1 MTRARMLLTAMAML
15 ALVGGCAT
23 AARAGAD
30 AGALPAG
37 GGNDMG

>member
-1 MTRARMLLTAMAML
+1 MLLTAMGML

-30 AGALPAG
+30 ADALPAG
-37 GGNDMG
+37 SENDMG